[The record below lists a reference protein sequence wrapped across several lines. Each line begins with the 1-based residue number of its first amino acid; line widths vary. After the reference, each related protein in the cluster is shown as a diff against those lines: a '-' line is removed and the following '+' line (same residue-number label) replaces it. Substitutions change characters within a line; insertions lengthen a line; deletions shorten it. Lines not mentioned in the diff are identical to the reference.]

1 MQERLAS
8 EVAAVEKRKYGGGK
22 SGKAAA
28 VAVRSSSCQTDTD
41 GSAADL
47 QNIPQQGATNDAE
60 LHMMRAKLHNQALE
74 LAHESELTAD
84 HLALISQAAESHHA
98 KEKLALSRQLKQS
111 QRELTATQLQ
121 CKELIEQLQILAE
134 TQQRQLTDNS
144 EHLLSLTQQVTAAQ
158 TALAAQASLQSD
170 LQSMIE
176 RCEAAQCQC
185 SQLESAHA
193 KATQQLREAQT
204 RNSYLEQMQAK
215 LSLLAHNSLQHTL
228 PPYPCVAPADPVAAL
243 EHVVSVLHIRAVEAE
258 TTVDKLTQ
266 QVQSKEA
273 AHESEIEH
281 LRYDPAALVWNR
293 LEV

>member
-1 MQERLAS
+1 M
-8 EVAAVEKRKYGGGK
+8 AAVEKRKYGGGK
-22 SGKAAA
+22 SGKASA
-28 VAVRSSSCQTDTD
+28 VAVQSSSCQTDTD

-60 LHMMRAKLHNQALE
+60 LNMMRAKLQNQALE
-74 LAHESELTAD
+74 LAHEPELTAA
-84 HLALISQAAESHHA
+84 HSALISLSQAAESNHA

-121 CKELIEQLQILAE
+121 CKELIEQLQTLTE

-176 RCEAAQCQC
+176 RCEAAQCQF
-185 SQLESAHA
+185 SQLESAHT
-193 KATQQLREAQT
+193 KATQQLSEAQT

-228 PPYPCVAPADPVAAL
+228 PPYPCVAPADPIAAL